1 MSFEK
6 LLGELDE
13 LQKLNKSA
21 PADDETNGEGVGE
34 GDGDDAGIAAAA
46 ADGEAAGA
54 DVDAGAGDD
63 AGADADEGA
72 AGHAEPDGDEGA
84 GAGAGDGDGDE
95 TMGKSFRF
103 TLENGEEVEAVDGT
117 EMVKSLIARF
127 DAFGA
132 DAVQKEESM
141 TKALGVAVDL
151 IKSQGDLI
159 KSQGEAIGS
168 LQNEV
173 KRLASEG
180 RGRKTVVSVAEKPAA
195 GTMAKSEPA
204 GVSGDEFMAKCL
216 AAQAAGRI
224 TGLDVAK
231 AEGFLL
237 KGLAVPAD
245 IVKRVLV

>member
-13 LQKLNKSA
+13 LQKLAKSA
-21 PADDETNGEGVGE
+21 PADDDTNGEGTD
-34 GDGDDAGIAAAA
+34 DGDDAGIAAAA
-46 ADGEAAGA
+46 AADGEAAGGEGA
-54 DVDAGAGDD
+54 GGDAGMDD
-63 AGADADEGA
+63 DDEA
-72 AGHAEPDGDEGA
+72 AAHAEPDGDEGA
-84 GAGAGDGDGDE
+84 GEGDGDGDE
-95 TMGKSFRF
+95 QMGKSFRF
-103 TLENGEEVEAVDGT
+103 TLDDGQEVEAVDGT
-117 EMVKSLIARF
+117 ELVKSLIARF
-127 DAFGA
+127 DSFGA
-132 DAVQKEESM
+132 ESATKEEAM

-151 IKSQGDLI
+151 IKSQG
-159 KSQGEAIGS
+159 EAISS
-168 LQNEV
+168 LQTEV

-204 GVSGDEFMAKCL
+204 GISGDEFMAKCL

>member
-13 LQKLNKSA
+13 LQKLAKSA
-21 PADDETNGEGVGE
+21 PADDDTNGEGTA
-34 GDGDDAGIAAAA
+34 DGDDAGIAAAA
-46 ADGEAAGA
+46 ADGEAAGG
-54 DVDAGAGDD
+54 DEAGAGDD
-63 AGADADEGA
+63 AGAAGDDGA
-72 AGHAEPDGDEGA
+72 AAAAHAEPDGDEGA
-84 GAGAGDGDGDE
+84 GEGNGDGDE
-95 TMGKSFRF
+95 QMGKSFRF
-103 TLENGEEVEAVDGT
+103 TLDNGDEVEAIDGT
-117 EMVKSLIARF
+117 ELVKSLIARF
-127 DAFGA
+127 DSFGA
-132 DAVQKEESM
+132 ESATKEEAM

-151 IKSQGDLI
+151 IKSQG
-159 KSQGEAIGS
+159 EAIAS
-168 LQNEV
+168 LQTEV

-204 GVSGDEFMAKCL
+204 GISGDEFMAKCL

>member
-21 PADDETNGEGVGE
+21 PADDANGDGVGD

-46 ADGEAAGA
+46 ADGAAAGG
-54 DVDAGAGDD
+54 DDGAGAGDD
-63 AGADADEGA
+63 AGAAGDDGA
-72 AGHAEPDGDEGA
+72 AAAAHAEPDGDEGA
-84 GAGAGDGDGDE
+84 GAGDGDGDGDE
-95 TMGKSFRF
+95 QMGKSFRF
-103 TLENGEEVEAVDGT
+103 TLDNGEEMEAIDGT
-117 EMVKSLIARF
+117 KLVKSLIARF
-127 DAFGA
+127 ESFGVEA
-132 DAVQKEESM
+132 ASKEEAM
-141 TKALGVAVDL
+141 TKALGVTV
-151 IKSQGDLI
+151 DLI
-159 KSQGEAIGS
+159 KSQGEAIAS
-168 LQNEV
+168 LQSEV

-216 AAQAAGRI
+216 SAQAAGRI
-224 TGLDVAK
+224 TGLEVAK
-231 AEGFLL
+231 AEGYLL